1 MRFQGFNIQGDA
13 TSARSLEDIVYLR
26 VRNSL
31 SLSLFSSWMRKDPFR
46 ESKSCI
52 ALLLYERV
60 RREGEEGR
68 FIASLRKE
76 INYGT
81 GSDDNSP
88 WRIVKDDFPFGGGR
102 ENQWV
107 EGVEEG

>member
-1 MRFQGFNIQGDA
+1 
-13 TSARSLEDIVYLR
+13 
-26 VRNSL
+26 
-31 SLSLFSSWMRKDPFR
+31 MRKDPFR

-60 RREGEEGR
+60 RREGEGGR

-107 EGVEEG
+107 EGVEEGRGYNSRRGGFFINRERVTRRGLERMRED

>member
-26 VRNSL
+26 VRSSL
-31 SLSLFSSWMRKDPFR
+31 SFLELDGKRPVSGIERLYRVVIIRTR
-46 ESKSCI
+46 E
-52 ALLLYERV
+52 
-60 RREGEEGR
+60 EGGRGGR